1 VHAGPG
7 WCSCQAEAGVGE
19 VPRLGRGSAKLV
31 WWPLAGMVNSCGG
44 GSSGRGHPAPQ
55 LPSSMCGEGGG
66 FLGAARVVACD
77 EGSVW

>member
-1 VHAGPG
+1 
-7 WCSCQAEAGVGE
+7 
-19 VPRLGRGSAKLV
+19 
-31 WWPLAGMVNSCGG
+31 MVNSCGG
-44 GSSGRGHPAPQ
+44 GSSGRGHLAPQ